1 MRRSPVSSPT
11 DSAPYNPENR
21 WNFWLESAFRGVV
34 YQATPPAVRISLIA
48 CSAIQVFPL
57 PVGAATN
64 TSPARTA
71 ASAASWN
78 GAGTNGAGGGV
89 PTSWIIALSLPDVGR
104 RSGSRAA
111 GRARG
116 GHRAVHASARPGFVA
131 RPVPHHPG
139 SLL

>member
-89 PTSWIIALSLPDVGR
+89 PTSWIIARSLPDVDVGQAAAR
-104 RSGSRAA
+104 R
-111 GRARG
+111 
-116 GHRAVHASARPGFVA
+116 VWMLPCEVYDTLRPQRIPPQHGTNL
-131 RPVPHHPG
+131 R
-139 SLL
+139 SLFS